1 MRDAPSALTR
11 MVRLGL
17 ALAVLLVVVY
27 VLAPLPLQH
36 FGPMR
41 VYDQVVQETGITPGV
56 LFYSEVPQTRDAEM
70 NNRDSIRYLVGKH

>member
-1 MRDAPSALTR
+1 